1 MASSVNAE
9 KFVVTYKVEGDGAAF
24 YTIEKG
30 VLKLKNYTDASNG
43 KIAQPKATV
52 TITGTDFK
60 KVTAFADV
68 TAKAAS
74 TDPEVS
80 PTISAVKFDGTKEQ
94 VADVT
99 VPYGTTGGSIVL
111 ILVLVRKFMKNCQQR
126 ILPLKLQKEYI

>member
-1 MASSVNAE
+1 M
-9 KFVVTYKVEGDGAAF
+9 
-24 YTIEKG
+24 
-30 VLKLKNYTDASNG
+30 KNYTDASNG

-80 PTISAVKFDGTKEQ
+80 PTISAVKFYGTKEQ

-99 VPYGTTGGSIVL
+99 VPYMD
-111 ILVLVRKFMKNCQQR
+111 ILQLVH
-126 ILPLKLQKEYI
+126 